1 MIKRTHIR
9 QFLAVVDA
17 GSFTQAAQQIRVTQ
31 PALST
36 GVADLERLVGAQLFI
51 RNRRKIRLTEA
62 GGRFLPI
69 ARELER
75 AFRAADGFGRD
86 ETATAPLLRI
96 GAIRSA
102 PGEFLQRIVAEFAR
116 TFSIEIV
123 EGSDSELRT
132 ALASGRIQ
140 IALVPLKAGEGEGE
154 ALALYEEPLVML
166 VARDHP
172 LASRN
177 EVSPEELAPE
187 TMIARRSCEFLDATS
202 RFFTRHRVRPR
213 FSLRS
218 DSDDRCIRMVA
229 AGIGITTAPLSLAGE
244 GTVPLR
250 VTGYDFRRELG
261 LLFASDWSGLPDIT
275 RRLEAPLKAIDA
287 IAREWQRAKVAMI
300 A

>member
-1 MIKRTHIR
+1 MIKRAHIR

-36 GVADLERLVGAQLFI
+36 GVAELERLVGAQLFI

-116 TFSIEIV
+116 SFSIEIV
-123 EGSDSELRT
+123 EGSDSDLRT

-166 VARDHP
+166 VPQDHP
-172 LASRN
+172 LASRG

-202 RFFTRHRVRPR
+202 RFFTRHGVRPR

-244 GTVPLR
+244 DTVALR

-261 LLFASDWSGLPDIT
+261 LLFASDWSGLPDIA

-287 IAREWQRAKVAMI
+287 IARDWQRARVAMI